1 MTADLQDAVALAQEL
16 NRSMDIEQFL
26 SIVRRLSNQTW
37 VRWYAHREPEHLVLE
52 VAEPRG
58 HSDHRQLDSDLAG
71 YGFQKMASEGH
82 RNWVLNCWKI
92 RRLDAP
98 TAREDDCE

>member
-1 MTADLQDAVALAQEL
+1 MNDLQDAVTLAGEL
-16 NRSMDIEQFL
+16 ERSMDIDQFL
-26 SIVRRLSNQTW
+26 NIVRRLSNQTW

-71 YGFQKMASEGH
+71 YGFQKMTSEGH
-82 RNWVLNCWKI
+82 RNWVLHCWKI
-92 RRLDAP
+92 RRAGTP
-98 TAREDDCE
+98 TTHKADCE